1 MAQVTAAMV
10 KELRQIT
17 DAPMMECKKALVE
30 ADGDIDKAIDVLR
43 VNGLAKAVKKAGRD
57 TNEGTIAAYISEDG
71 KVGSLIEVS
80 CETDFVATNAKFKG
94 FVNDLAKVVAECDP
108 ADVEAFMACPMNDG
122 TVDEALKE
130 SIFVIGENQK
140 VVRFVRTTVEN
151 GAIASYVH
159 HDGKHAC
166 LVEFSFDNA
175 ATADND
181 DFKTFA
187 HDVAMQVIA
196 SDPISA
202 RREDIPEDVIEHEK
216 EIYRAQAADSGRPEK
231 FWDGIVNGRLK
242 KFFQERAL
250 TEQVFV
256 KDSNVTVGELAA
268 KVAKELG
275 DDIKVV
281 SFLRYNFGEE

>member
-30 ADGDIDKAIDVLR
+30 AAGDIEKAIDVLR

-57 TNEGTIAAYISEDG
+57 TNEGTIGSYVSEDG
-71 KVGSLIEVS
+71 KIGTLIEVT

-94 FVNDLAKVVAECDP
+94 FVNDLAKVVADCDP
-108 ADVEAFMACPMNDG
+108 ADVEALMACPMNSS

-140 VVRFVRTTVEN
+140 VVRFVRITVEN
-151 GAIASYVH
+151 GAIGCYVH
-159 HDGKHAC
+159 HDGKHAD
-166 LVEFSFDNA
+166 LVEFSFNNA
-175 ATADND
+175 ATAESDA
-181 DFKTFA
+181 FKTFA

-196 SDPISA
+196 SDPIAA
-202 RREDIPEDVIEHEK
+202 RREDIPEETIEHEK
-216 EIYRAQAADSGRPEK
+216 SIYRAQAAESGRPEK
-231 FWDGIVNGRLK
+231 FWEGIINGRLK

-250 TEQVFV
+250 TEQDFV
-256 KDSNVTVGELAA
+256 KGGNETVGELAA
-268 KVAKELG
+268 KLSKELG
-275 DDIKVV
+275 DDIQIV
-281 SFLRYNFGEE
+281 SFVRFNFGE

>member
-1 MAQVTAAMV
+1 MAKITAALV

-30 ADGDIDKAIDVLR
+30 AEGEIEKAIDVLR

-57 TNEGTIAAYISEDG
+57 TNEGAIAAYISEDG
-71 KVGSLIEVS
+71 KVGSLVEVS
-80 CETDFVATNAKFKG
+80 CETDFVATNAKFKA
-94 FVNDLAKVVAECDP
+94 FVLSLAKVVAECDP
-108 ADVEAFMACPMNDG
+108 ADLDAFMACPMNG
-122 TVDEALKE
+122 ATVDEALKE

-140 VVRFVRTTVEN
+140 IIRFTRVTVDD
-151 GAIASYVH
+151 GFIASYVH
-159 HDGKHAC
+159 HDGKHAT
-166 LVEFSFDNA
+166 LVKFDFNNA
-175 ATADND
+175 ATAESDE
-181 DFKTFA
+181 FQTFA

-216 EIYRAQAADSGRPEK
+216 EIYRAQAAESGRPEK

-250 TEQVFV
+250 TEQDFV
-256 KDSNVTVGELAA
+256 KDGSVTVGELA
-268 KVAKELG
+268 KSISKKLE

-281 SFLRYNFGEE
+281 SFVRFDFGEE

>member
-30 ADGDIDKAIDVLR
+30 ADGDIEKAIDVLR

-71 KVGSLIEVS
+71 KTGALIEVS

-94 FVNDLAKVVAECDP
+94 FVGDLAKVVAECDP
-108 ADVEAFMACPMNDG
+108 ADVDALMACPMNDS

-140 VVRFVRTTVEN
+140 VVRFARITVDN

-159 HDGKHAC
+159 HDGKHAD
-166 LVEFSFDNA
+166 LVEFSFDKA
-175 ATADND
+175 ETADND
-181 DFKTFA
+181 AFKTFA
-187 HDVAMQVIA
+187 HDVAMQIIA

-231 FWDGIVNGRLK
+231 FWEGIVNGRLK

-250 TEQVFV
+250 TEQAFV
-256 KDSNVTVGELAA
+256 KDGNVTVGELAA
-268 KVAKELG
+268 NISKQVE
-275 DDIKVV
+275 DDIKII
-281 SFLRYNFGEE
+281 SFLRFNFGEE

>member
-30 ADGDIDKAIDVLR
+30 ADGDIEKAIDVLR

-57 TNEGTIAAYISEDG
+57 TNEGTIGAYISEDG
-71 KVGSLIEVS
+71 KTGSLIEVS

-94 FVNDLAKVVAECDP
+94 FVQDLAKVVAECDP
-108 ADVEAFMACPMNDG
+108 ADIDALLACPMGEG
-122 TVDEALKE
+122 TVDDALKE

-140 VVRFVRTTVEN
+140 VVRFQRVSVEK
-151 GAIASYVH
+151 GRIASYVH
-159 HDGKHAC
+159 HDGKHAT
-166 LVEFSFDNA
+166 LVVFNFGKPETAENDEFN
-175 ATADND
+175 
-181 DFKTFA
+181 TFA

-216 EIYRAQAADSGRPEK
+216 EIYRAQAAESGRPEK
-231 FWDGIVNGRLK
+231 FWEGIVNGRLK

-250 TEQVFV
+250 TEQAFV
-256 KDSNVTVGELAA
+256 KDGNVTVGELAA
-268 KVAKELG
+268 NISKKLEDAVN
-275 DDIKVV
+275 IV
-281 SFLRYNFGEE
+281 SFVRFNFGEE

>member
-1 MAQVTAAMV
+1 MAQITAAMV

-30 ADGDIDKAIDVLR
+30 SDGDLEKAIDVLR

-57 TNEGTIAAYISEDG
+57 TNEGTIGIYISDDG
-71 KVGSLIEVS
+71 KVGAIIEVS
-80 CETDFVATNAKFKG
+80 CETDFVASNAKFKG
-94 FVNDLAKVVAECDP
+94 FVASLAQVVAEQDP
-108 ADVEAFMACPMNDG
+108 ADVEALLACPMGEG

-140 VVRFVRTTVEN
+140 IVRFTRVTTD
-151 GAIASYVH
+151 GTLASYIH
-159 HDGKHAC
+159 HDGKHADI
-166 LVEFSFDNA
+166 VELGIANE

-181 DFKTFA
+181 TFKTFA
-187 HDVAMQVIA
+187 HDVAMQIIA

-202 RREDIPEDVIEHEK
+202 NRDAIPEDVIEHEK
-216 EIYRAQAADSGRPEK
+216 EIYRAQAAESGRPEK
-231 FWDGIVNGRLK
+231 FWEGIVNGRLK

-256 KDSNVTVGELAA
+256 KDSNVTVSELAA
-268 KVAKELG
+268 NISKELG
-275 DDIKVV
+275 DDIQIV
-281 SFLRYNFGEE
+281 SFVRYNFGEE

>member
-30 ADGDIDKAIDVLR
+30 ADGDIEKAIDVLR

-57 TNEGTIAAYISEDG
+57 TNEGTIAAYVSEDG
-71 KVGSLIEVS
+71 KIGAMIEVS

-94 FVNDLAKVVAECDP
+94 FVLDLAKVVAENDP
-108 ADVEAFMACPMNDG
+108 ADVDALLACPMNDS
-122 TVDEALKE
+122 TVDDALKE

-140 VVRFVRTTVEN
+140 VVRFTRVAVEN

-159 HDGKHAC
+159 HDGKHAD
-166 LVEFSFDNA
+166 LVSFSFNNA
-175 ATADND
+175 ATAEADA
-181 DFKTFA
+181 FKTFG

-202 RREDIPEDVIEHEK
+202 RREDIPEEVIEHER
-216 EIYRAQAADSGRPEK
+216 EIYRAQAAESGRPEK

-250 TEQVFV
+250 TEQAFV
-256 KDSNVTVGELAA
+256 KDGNVTVAELA
-268 KVAKELG
+268 KQISKELE
-275 DDIKVV
+275 DDVQVV
-281 SFLRYNFGEE
+281 SFVRFNFGEE

>member
-30 ADGDIDKAIDVLR
+30 ADGDIEKAIDVLR

-57 TNEGTIAAYISEDG
+57 TNEGTIGAYISEDG
-71 KVGSLIEVS
+71 KVGALIEVS

-94 FVNDLAKVVAECDP
+94 FVVDLAKVVAENDP
-108 ADVEAFMACPMNDG
+108 ADVDALLACTMNGSSVED
-122 TVDEALKE
+122 AIKE

-140 VVRFVRTTVEN
+140 VVRFVRVSVEN

-159 HDGKHAC
+159 HDRKHAD
-166 LVEFSFDNA
+166 LVEFAFDNA
-175 ATADND
+175 ATAEND
-181 DFKTFA
+181 EFKTFA

-216 EIYRAQAADSGRPEK
+216 EIYRAQAAESGRPEK

-250 TEQVFV
+250 TEQAFV
-256 KDSNVTVGELAA
+256 KDGNVTVGELAA
-268 KVAKELG
+268 NISKKVE
-275 DDIKVV
+275 DDIKIL
-281 SFLRYNFGEE
+281 SFVRFNFGEE

>member
-30 ADGDIDKAIDVLR
+30 ADGDIEKAIDVLR

-57 TNEGTIAAYISEDG
+57 TNEGTIAAYVSEDG
-71 KVGSLIEVS
+71 KVGAMIEVS

-94 FVNDLAKVVAECDP
+94 FVLDLAKTVAEANP
-108 ADVEAFMACPMNDG
+108 ADVDALLACSMG
-122 TVDEALKE
+122 ESTVDDALKE

-140 VVRFVRTTVEN
+140 IVRFTRIAVEN

-159 HDGKHAC
+159 HDGKHAD
-166 LVEFSFDNA
+166 LVEFSFNNA

-181 DFKTFA
+181 TFKTFG

-202 RREDIPEDVIEHEK
+202 RREDIPEEVVEHER
-216 EIYRAQAADSGRPEK
+216 EIYRAQAAESGRPEK

-250 TEQVFV
+250 TEQAFV
-256 KDSNVTVGELAA
+256 KDGNVTVDELA
-268 KVAKELG
+268 KQISKEVE
-275 DDIKVV
+275 DDIKVI
-281 SFLRYNFGEE
+281 SFVRFNFGEE

>member
-30 ADGDIDKAIDVLR
+30 ADGDIEKAIDVLR

-57 TNEGTIAAYISEDG
+57 TNEGTIAAYVSEDG
-71 KVGSLIEVS
+71 KSAALIEVS
-80 CETDFVATNAKFKG
+80 CETDFVATNAKFKA
-94 FVNDLAKVVAECDP
+94 FVLDLAEVVANCNP
-108 ADVEAFMACPMNDG
+108 ADVDALLACPMKDS
-122 TVDEALKE
+122 TVDDALKE

-140 VVRFVRTTVEN
+140 IVRFARLTVEN

-159 HDGKHAC
+159 HDGKHAD
-166 LVEFSFDNA
+166 LVQFSFNNA
-175 ATADND
+175 ETAAND
-181 DFKTFA
+181 TFKNFG

-196 SDPISA
+196 SDPIA
-202 RREDIPEDVIEHEK
+202 ATREDIPAETVEHEK
-216 EIYRAQAADSGRPEK
+216 EIYRAQAAESGRPEK

-250 TEQVFV
+250 TEQDFV
-256 KDSNVTVGELAA
+256 KDGNVTVGELA
-268 KVAKELG
+268 KNISKELG
-275 DDIKVV
+275 DDINIV
-281 SFLRYNFGEE
+281 SFIRFNFGEE

>member
-30 ADGDIDKAIDVLR
+30 SDGDIEKAIDVLR

-57 TNEGTIAAYISEDG
+57 TNEGTIAAYIAEDG
-71 KVGSLIEVS
+71 KTGALIEVS

-94 FVNDLAKVVAECDP
+94 FVLDLAKVVAEADP
-108 ADVEAFMACPMNDG
+108 ADVDALLACPMGNG

-140 VVRFVRTTVEN
+140 IVRFERVAVES
-151 GAIASYVH
+151 GALASYVH
-159 HDGKHAC
+159 HDGKHADI
-166 LVEFSFDNA
+166 VVFDFANA
-175 ATADND
+175 ETADSD
-181 DFKTFA
+181 TFKSFG
-187 HDVAMQVIA
+187 HDVAMQIIA

-202 RREDIPEDVIEHEK
+202 RREDIPAEVIEHEK

-250 TEQVFV
+250 TEQAFV
-256 KDSNVTVGELAA
+256 KDGNVTVGELAGQIS
-268 KVAKELG
+268 KELG

-281 SFLRYNFGEE
+281 SFVRYNFGEE

>member
-30 ADGDIDKAIDVLR
+30 ADGDLEKAIDVLR
-43 VNGLAKAVKKAGRD
+43 VNGLAKALKKAGRD

-71 KVGSLIEVS
+71 KVGALAEVS
-80 CETDFVATNAKFKG
+80 CETDFVASNAKFKN
-94 FVNDLAKVVAECDP
+94 FVLGVAQVVAECDP
-108 ADVEAFMACPMNDG
+108 ADIDALLACPMNG
-122 TVDEALKE
+122 RTVDEALKE

-140 VVRFVRTTVEN
+140 ILRFQRVVAEN
-151 GAIASYVH
+151 GVLASYVH
-159 HDGKHAC
+159 HDGKHADIVVFE
-166 LVEFSFDNA
+166 LKNPE
-175 ATADND
+175 TADNEQ
-181 DFKTFA
+181 FKTFA
-187 HDVAMQVIA
+187 HDVAMQIIA

-202 RREDIPEDVIEHEK
+202 RREDIPENVIEHEK
-216 EIYRAQAADSGRPEK
+216 EIYRAQAAESGRPEK

-256 KDSNVTVGELAA
+256 KDSNVTVAELAA
-268 KVAKELG
+268 NISKAID
-275 DDIKVV
+275 DDIKIV
-281 SFLRYNFGEE
+281 SFVRFNFGE

>member
-30 ADGDIDKAIDVLR
+30 ADGDIEKAIDVLR

-57 TNEGTIAAYISEDG
+57 TNEGAIGAFITEDG
-71 KVGSLIEVS
+71 KVGALIEVT
-80 CETDFVATNAKFKG
+80 CETDFVASNAKFKG
-94 FVNDLAKVVAECDP
+94 FVKDLAQVVAECDP
-108 ADVEAFMACPMNDG
+108 ADVEALMACPMGEG

-140 VVRFVRTTVEN
+140 IVRFKRVAVEK
-151 GAIASYVH
+151 GHISSYVH
-159 HDGKHAC
+159 HDGKHAT
-166 LVEFSFDNA
+166 LVVFDFDNDL
-175 ATADND
+175 TAKVEE
-181 DFKTFA
+181 FKTFA

-216 EIYRAQAADSGRPEK
+216 EIYRAQAAESGRPEK

-250 TEQVFV
+250 TEQAFV
-256 KDSNVTVGELAA
+256 KDGNVTVGELAKDISKKA
-268 KVAKELG
+268 
-275 DDIKVV
+275 DDNVKIV
-281 SFLRYNFGEE
+281 SFVRFNFGEE

>member
-30 ADGDIDKAIDVLR
+30 ADGDIEKAIDVLR

-57 TNEGTIAAYISEDG
+57 TNEGTIAAYVSEDG
-71 KVGSLIEVS
+71 KTAALIEDS
-80 CETDFVATNAKFKG
+80 CETDFVATNAKFKA
-94 FVNDLAKVVAECDP
+94 FVLDLAEVVANCNP
-108 ADVEAFMACPMNDG
+108 ADVDALLACPMKDS
-122 TVDEALKE
+122 TVEDALKE

-140 VVRFVRTTVEN
+140 IVRFARLTVEN

-159 HDGKHAC
+159 HDGKHAD
-166 LVEFSFDNA
+166 LVQFSFNNA
-175 ATADND
+175 ETGAND
-181 DFKTFA
+181 TFKNFG

-196 SDPISA
+196 SDPIA
-202 RREDIPEDVIEHEK
+202 ATREDIPAETVEHEK

-250 TEQVFV
+250 TEQDFV
-256 KDSNVTVGELAA
+256 KDGNVTVGELA
-268 KVAKELG
+268 KNISKELG
-275 DDIKVV
+275 DDINIV
-281 SFLRYNFGEE
+281 SFIRFNFGEE